1 MKHSPLAVSITHAAL
16 GCLVVIGSAACTDS
30 QPDTVATEA
39 TVLPTAQN
47 SAVTTE
53 QSSSRDEQAQF
64 QLGHF
69 PEPPVDPLPDQTA
82 QELQNSLDAAVQKV
96 PGVSAAV
103 LVADRGTWSG
113 AAGTADGTNPL
124 TIDAQFGIASITKTV
139 VATEI
144 MRLAEQGLLGLDD
157 PVSQYLPGD
166 LGFDTNGATIRNLL
180 AMESGIPE
188 PAIFDSSEVESD
200 PQREWQVREMLAD
213 VPATRNDPGQSHVY
227 SNTSYMLLGL
237 VIESVT
243 GQDVAGALRAHVTAD
258 PRLASLVYQ
267 PAERP
272 EGPHALPFINGEP
285 RAGILEAGGGYLP
298 SLAAVSSAGA
308 AGGMASDA
316 SALAHWAY
324 AMFGG
329 ELISERSLLAMTD
342 FNSDDY
348 GLGVYDLT
356 DYFPDLG
363 DDVIGNGGW
372 EAFGYSSMLAV
383 VPSKGAVIAVLVNNA
398 GDPRELVLPVVRK
411 LASHL

>member
-1 MKHSPLAVSITHAAL
+1 VEL
-16 GCLVVIGSAACTDS
+16 GSLLVIGSAACTDS
-30 QPDTVATEA
+30 QPDTVATEPS
-39 TVLPTAQN
+39 VLSTAQN
-47 SAVTTE
+47 SADTAE
-53 QSSSRDEQAQF
+53 QPSNREEHVQL

-69 PEPPVDPLPDQTA
+69 PEPADQPLPEHTTRK
-82 QELQNSLDAAVQKV
+82 LQSALDAALQRV

-113 AAGTADGTNPL
+113 AAGTADGINPL
-124 TIDAQFGIASITKTV
+124 TSDAQFGIASITKTV

-157 PVSQYLPGD
+157 PVSQYLSGD

-188 PAIFDSSEVESD
+188 PGIFDSPEVESD
-200 PQREWQVREMLAD
+200 PHREWQVREMLAD
-213 VPATRNDPGQSHVY
+213 VPARRTDPGQRHVY

-243 GQDVAGALRAHVTAD
+243 GQEVSGALRAYVTAD

-272 EGPHALPFINGEP
+272 EGPHALPFISDEP
-285 RAGILEAGGGYLP
+285 RPGILEAGGGYLP

-316 SALAHWAY
+316 SALAQWGY

-329 ELISERSLLAMTD
+329 KLISERSLRTMTD

-356 DYFPDLG
+356 DYFADL
-363 DDVIGNGGW
+363 DDVVIGNGGW
-372 EAFGYSSMLAV
+372 EAGGYSSMLAV
-383 VPSKGAVIAVLVNNA
+383 IPGKGTVIAVLANRA
-398 GDPRELVLPVVRK
+398 GDPRELVLPVVRE